1 MRVVVLGSTGL
12 IGRGL
17 VTALRSLN
25 VDVVAATRKDGCDVV
40 TGSGL
45 SETFKGAQAVVDVTN
60 SPSFETA
67 AATSFFTTTSRNII
81 DAAKLSGVSHIVALS
96 VVGSEHLTEMGYFTA
111 KLLQE
116 EAIKSSGLPFT
127 ILRATQFFEFVGAIA
142 EANKTPQGIYKV
154 SGSAFQPMAAKE
166 VSETLAKIVT
176 GTPKNGT
183 VEVGGPERIP
193 LYQAVETYFKVKGE
207 KMTVER
213 DDSAKYYGAIS
224 LKGDELCPGKGAIVV
239 PTTLEQWLQQQK

>member
-1 MRVVVLGSTGL
+1 MRVVVLGSSGL

-17 VTALRSLN
+17 VVALRGLA
-25 VDVVAATRKDGCDVV
+25 VDVVAPTRRDGCDVV

-45 SETFKGAQAVVDVTN
+45 SEAFKGAQAVVDVTN
-60 SPSFETA
+60 SPSFETE
-67 AATSFFTTTSRNII
+67 AATSFFTTTSRHII
-81 DAAKLSGVSHIVALS
+81 DAARLAGISHLVVLS
-96 VVGSEHLTEMGYFTA
+96 VVGSEYLTEMGYFTA

-116 EAIKSSGLPFT
+116 GAIRSSGLPYT

-142 EANKTPQGIYKV
+142 EANKTTQGTYKV

-166 VSETLAKIVT
+166 VSETLAKIVID
-176 GTPKNGT
+176 TPKNGT

-193 LYQAVETYFKVKGE
+193 LYQAVETYFKAKGE
-207 KMTVER
+207 KRTVER